1 MTKSSALDISKPL
14 EEEKVDEVEPS
25 RRLDAVR
32 ERGRVDEP
40 SCTSADMV
48 VVAGWTTKGGVVAVE
63 DDEGGE
69 EDSDNN
75 VSHTFD
81 GNFRTNLN
89 PDCSATLMK
98 ISPFWSNFAGKNTR
112 ILIL

>member
-1 MTKSSALDISKPL
+1 M
-14 EEEKVDEVEPS
+14 DEVEPS
-25 RRLDAVR
+25 RRLDAAVR

-69 EDSDNN
+69 GGQRQQRF
-75 VSHTFD
+75 SH
-81 GNFRTNLN
+81 FRWKFPNKFE
-89 PDCSATLMK
+89 P
-98 ISPFWSNFAGKNTR
+98 
-112 ILIL
+112 